1 MLEIPLAFAATV
13 VALVVVF
20 FVLVLRTRMVLKS
33 MHHQTQIQTPPK
45 QRSKPI
51 KTLVVL
57 GSGGHTTEMLHLLQH
72 LNPEYYTPLVYIV
85 ATTDTTSVQR
95 VQAFVGR
102 GGSSGS
108 RAPDHIY
115 KIPRS
120 REVGQSY
127 GSSIWTTMVS
137 LVYALYL
144 CLRIRPGLLLIN
156 GPGTCLPI
164 ALVTLLYRILG
175 LCEGKIVFCESFCRV
190 TRYVVSV
197 LTVGYIY

>member
-1 MLEIPLAFAATV
+1 LII
-13 VALVVVF
+13 
-20 FVLVLRTRMVLKS
+20 LVLRTRMVLAS
-33 MHHQTQIQTPPK
+33 MHLQRQQQQQQQPPK
-45 QRSKPI
+45 QQRSRKRTTPI

-72 LNPEYYTPLVYIV
+72 LNPDYYTPLVYIV
-85 ATTDTTSVQR
+85 ATTDTTSVRR
-95 VQAFVGR
+95 VQAFVDGHD
-102 GGSSGS
+102 SSKINS

-127 GSSIWTTMVS
+127 LSSIWTTMVS

-175 LCEGKIVFCESFCRV
+175 LCEGQIVFCESFCRV
-190 TRYVVSV
+190 TRYVSYIV
-197 LTVGYIY
+197 L